1 MANVYRVQW
10 VGTDASGATNVT
22 GFHIQTDVPTLGE
35 EPDPNDIL
43 DGFDGAY
50 TTIFRTCVPGS
61 FSFVSLQLRQM
72 VLPDSSE
79 IPVAAEKALS
89 GGGEGDDGDGTLS
102 TSLTI
107 ILGLTTNAALRS
119 ARGYMAI
126 PSPVNPALMDSEN
139 IIGGALHD
147 AIDNL
152 GSAIEDSFDVGSTFP
167 THCNP
172 VVYSRRRHLELL
184 DPFTFRIT
192 GHKVNRRIMWRRS
205 RVSIP

>member
-1 MANVYRVQW
+1 MQW
-10 VGTDASGATNVT
+10 VCTDDAGADNIT
-22 GFHIQTDVPTLGE
+22 GFHIQTDVPTLGD
-35 EPDPNDIL
+35 EPDASDVL
-43 DGFDGAY
+43 DGFDTAY
-50 TTIFRTCVPGS
+50 TDVFRSAVPTS
-61 FSFVSLQLRQM
+61 LSLNALQLRQM

-89 GGGEGDDGDGTLS
+89 GNGDGEIGDSDLS
-102 TSLTI
+102 TSLCI

-126 PSPVNPALMDSEN
+126 PSPVNGALMNDAN
-139 IIGGALHD
+139 HIGGALHD

-152 GSAIEDSFDVGSTFP
+152 GAAIEDSFDVGSTFP
-167 THCNP
+167 TTCNP
-172 VVYSRRRHLELL
+172 VVYSRRRHLALL

-192 GHKVNRRIMWRRS
+192 GHKVNDRIMWRRS